1 MQIVLQ
7 CAMALLTKHRTLEF
21 NKFFC
26 VLDLNRSPTTG
37 YQLKGELCDR
47 LVHKLQFFYPFFFG

>member
-21 NKFFC
+21 NKIFC

-37 YQLKGELCDR
+37 YQLKEELCDR